1 MKCKILKEIGTLTKT
16 SKGAKKLQLIE
27 WDGRPAVYDLRTW
40 LSDGK
45 ATSGVTFSK
54 EDLLRIVELVEEM
67 ENEEDEEL
75 PINQPIE
82 EEKEEDD
89 DEVVFTKATKKVES
103 KKEEAKE
110 EKVIEVAKTNTH
122 YTYDDCEKKLDDMF
136 EKYAD
141 VDAYIWL
148 NEEIKKQAK
157 EDNSLVQNIMR
168 ESRTIDNMTLYARDK
183 TYEKYENGFIGI
195 INNIEMLEYCIEY
208 LNAKEEPKKSVAKSK
223 TTAKTTKKTT
233 TKKTASK
240 KTTGKRVVKP
250 LEIFDDEE

>member
-54 EDLLRIVELVEEM
+54 EDLLRIVELVGGM

-82 EEKEEDD
+82 EDD
-89 DEVVFTKATKKVES
+89 DEVVFTKATKKAEP

-110 EKVIEVAKTNTH
+110 KKVVEVAKTDTH
-122 YTYDDCEKKLDDMF
+122 YTYDDCEKKLDSMF
-136 EKYAD
+136 KKYAD

-157 EDNSLVQNIMR
+157 EDDSLVQNIMR

-195 INNIEMLEYCIEY
+195 INNIEMLGYCIEY

-223 TTAKTTKKTT
+223 TTVKTTKKTI
-233 TKKTASK
+233 TKKTTNK
-240 KTTGKRVVKP
+240 KTTSKRVVKP

>member
-16 SKGAKKLQLIE
+16 SKGAKRLQLIE

-54 EDLLRIVELVEEM
+54 EDLLRIVELVEGM

-82 EEKEEDD
+82 EDD
-89 DEVVFTKATKKVES
+89 DEVVFTRATKKVEPKKTEV
-103 KKEEAKE
+103 KKE
-110 EKVIEVAKTNTH
+110 KVVEVAKTDTH

-157 EDNSLVQNIMR
+157 KDDSLVQNIMR

-208 LNAKEEPKKSVAKSK
+208 LNAKEKPKKSVSKSK

-233 TKKTASK
+233 TKKTTSK
-240 KTTGKRVVKP
+240 KTTSKRVVKP

>member
-27 WDGRPAVYDLRTW
+27 WDGRPVVYDLRTW

-54 EDLLRIVELVEEM
+54 EDLLRIVELVEGM

-82 EEKEEDD
+82 EDDD
-89 DEVVFTKATKKVES
+89 DEVVFTKTTKKAEP
-103 KKEEAKE
+103 KKAEVKE

-157 EDNSLVQNIMR
+157 EDDSLVQNIMR

-183 TYEKYENGFIGI
+183 TYEKYNSGFMGAIVDTD
-195 INNIEMLEYCIEY
+195 MLNYCVEY
-208 LNAKEEPKKSVAKSK
+208 LNEEEAKVV
-223 TTAKTTKKTT
+223 KTT
-233 TKKTASK
+233 TKSTKATTKKKSGRKTKSTK
-240 KTTGKRVVKP
+240 N
-250 LEIFDDEE
+250 DDVIDLPFN

>member
-45 ATSGVTFSK
+45 ATSGVTFNK

-82 EEKEEDD
+82 EEDD
-89 DEVVFTKATKKVES
+89 DEVIFTKATQKAEPKKTEV
-103 KKEEAKE
+103 KKE
-110 EKVIEVAKTNTH
+110 KVVEVAKTDTH

-136 EKYAD
+136 EKYIKFPQYEYVLIGLKEMAK
-141 VDAYIWL
+141 VDDQFI
-148 NEEIKKQAK
+148 
-157 EDNSLVQNIMR
+157 QNTMR
-168 ESRTIDNMTLYARDK
+168 ESRTFSGMMKYAHSKSR
-183 TYEKYENGFIGI
+183 EVGFFEDDCAVVDDDTMIG
-195 INNIEMLEYCIEY
+195 LCADYF
-208 LNAKEEPKKSVAKSK
+208 NAKEEIKKVVETTKKTSK
-223 TTAKTTKKTT
+223 KMTKKTT
-233 TKKTASK
+233 TSTKSTKVKQTK
-240 KTTGKRVVKP
+240 QRVVKP

>member
-16 SKGAKKLQLIE
+16 SKGVKKLQLIE

-54 EDLLRIVELVEEM
+54 EDLLRIVELVEGM

-82 EEKEEDD
+82 EDD
-89 DEVVFTKATKKVES
+89 DEVIFTRATKKVEP
-103 KKEEAKE
+103 KKAEAEE

-136 EKYAD
+136 EKYAG

-157 EDNSLVQNIMR
+157 EDDSLVQNIMR
-168 ESRTIDNMTLYARDK
+168 ESRTIDDMTLYARDK

-223 TTAKTTKKTT
+223 TIDKTTKKTT

>member
-54 EDLLRIVELVEEM
+54 EDLLRIVELVEAM

-82 EEKEEDD
+82 EEEDD
-89 DEVVFTKATKKVES
+89 DEVIFSRATKKVEPKKTEI
-103 KKEEAKE
+103 KKE
-110 EKVIEVAKTNTH
+110 KVVEVAKTDTH
-122 YTYDDCEKKLDDMF
+122 YTYDDCEKKLDSMF
-136 EKYAD
+136 KKYAD

-157 EDNSLVQNIMR
+157 EDDSLVQNIMR

-183 TYEKYENGFIGI
+183 TYEKFNSNYTGA
-195 INNIEMLEYCIEY
+195 INDNEMLEYCIEY

-223 TTAKTTKKTT
+223 PTVKTTKKTT
-233 TKKTASK
+233 TKKTTSK
-240 KTTGKRVVKP
+240 KTTSKRVVKP